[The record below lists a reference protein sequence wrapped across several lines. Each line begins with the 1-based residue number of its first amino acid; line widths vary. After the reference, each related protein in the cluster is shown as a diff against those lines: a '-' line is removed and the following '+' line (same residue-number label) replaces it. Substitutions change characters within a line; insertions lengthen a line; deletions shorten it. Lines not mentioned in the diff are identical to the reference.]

1 MTAEHLI
8 TGFVRS
14 LAIAAI
20 CLSPPAYAAS
30 ANIEDRIERYRDAIA
45 TDLPAAAQDALLR
58 IEGTP
63 RQLLALRSYL
73 RANARLIE
81 RWSWSDDEIESFEK
95 TDGLP
100 RADGGSRSRADAL
113 RGGESGLY
121 ALCEHRRAK
130 PRHANR
136 ALEYERVGTAR
147 RDRDRKAVAKELL
160 ASHYADPPSTTSID
174 RFRIFLQRWRPP
186 GAPALAAPGLS
197 LHGQLRAIDFAVYK
211 DGRVIA
217 PTTLTAA
224 DAVWKEDGWSEKLKR
239 ATIGTRFIGPL
250 TVPDEP
256 WHYEYTPRT
265 RVASEE

>member
-95 TDGLP
+95 TAAYRELMAEVARVQTRFEAENPGYT
-100 RADGGSRSRADAL
+100 
-113 RGGESGLY
+113 LY
-121 ALCEHRRAK
+121 ANTDVRSLDTQIERWNTNESVRRVA
-130 PRHANR
+130 
-136 ALEYERVGTAR
+136 TAI
-147 RDRDRKAVAKELL
+147 RKAVAKELL